1 MAPLI
6 HLHQAP
12 PLHSAPHSY
21 TPQQQEEQRAAAMAF
36 VLAALAAQAFVGV
49 VDARATPMEKTSQG
63 EDVKKPDCV
72 PGVDPHTFPG
82 IGGGITPMPSH
93 GGTSPSHG
101 GGGYLPTPAH
111 GHGGSSGV
119 PALPSPSHGG
129 GGYGGG
135 SPSHGSSPS
144 TGGGA
149 YGGSSPPSTPG
160 GGAYGS
166 PSPSGGAYGGSS
178 PTPAFG
184 DSSPSHDGTS
194 TPTTS
199 SPSPKLPPLTDD
211 AHVTMVNLSLTT
223 TMQSHPMEVLS
234 ALGGQLPSSMSSS
247 MSHFFGGAAGSLGG
261 GGVSIQDAL
270 ANTRTDGAGA
280 LLREGAAALLNSMTR
295 AGSFPYT
302 TEQVR
307 DAFAAAAASGSD
319 GAAAAQA
326 AAFKKA
332 NEAGKAE
339 EGHARSPSQ
348 LASVSSIRSYYVLRK
363 TW

>member
-1 MAPLI
+1 MAPPRRCSAQLI
-6 HLHQAP
+6 HLHSTKHH
-12 PLHSAPHSY
+12 HSTVHSFH
-21 TPQQQEEQRAAAMAF
+21 TPQQEEQIRAAAMEARTLLASF

-49 VDARATPMEKTSQG
+49 VEARATPMEKTSQG

-82 IGGGITPMPSH
+82 IGGGITPVPSH
-93 GGTSPSHG
+93 GGSTGTSPSHG
-101 GGGYLPTPAH
+101 GGGYLPTPA
-111 GHGGSSGV
+111 HGGSSGV

-144 TGGGA
+144 SGGGA

-178 PTPAFG
+178 PTPTFG
-184 DSSPSHDGTS
+184 DSSPSHDGT
-194 TPTTS
+194 TTTTS

-211 AHVTMVNLSLTT
+211 AHVTM
-223 TMQSHPMEVLS
+223 VLS

-307 DAFAAAAASGSD
+307 DAFAAASGSD

-332 NEAGKAE
+332 NEAGKARTCSL
-339 EGHARSPSQ
+339 AR
-348 LASVSSIRSYYVLRK
+348 RS
-363 TW
+363 